1 MIEMELTL
9 GRIHEAA
16 IALAR
21 IMSSPRHLPHTAKFK
36 LAKLHEIVF
45 PIAERV
51 EKRRYELVHELGEEK
66 KNEQGVSQ
74 GWALKD
80 EHKDEYD
87 RRWKEICDETMTVE
101 VRPIK
106 LSVLGDA
113 AENGLEVGEF
123 RMLGPLI
130 EE

>member
-1 MIEMELTL
+1 MIETTL
-9 GRIHEAA
+9 GRMHEAA

-21 IMSSPRHLPHTAKFK
+21 IMNTPRVLPHLAKFK
-36 LAKLHEIVF
+36 LAKIHETIF
-45 PIAERV
+45 PIAERA

-80 EHKDEYD
+80 EHKEEYD
-87 RRWKEICDETMTVE
+87 RRWKEVCDEPVVVKTT
-101 VRPIK
+101 PIK
-106 LSVLGDA
+106 LQMLGDA